1 VVIAGI
7 NRVLLNS
14 MPDWLLFFVI
24 VGAVLAASLLGLLL
38 TRRYLGG
45 LRDAAD
51 AGTVVAI
58 TAIAMTLFAFVLAF
72 AVVTL
77 YDQFN
82 AARDSVTGEASD
94 FAQIVRDS
102 HNFPERN
109 KKDIERAIRR
119 YILEV
124 RNREFHL
131 MRDGHDDPV
140 ASDRF
145 NDVFHAVQS
154 YDPRTQAQVAFYGSV
169 VSQLNDAVSQRRAR
183 RTLINASLPRAYTTL
198 IFLTAIVSIVTTF
211 FVVTHSRRLEDV
223 LVVFVAIIVGAGLLA
238 ALLLQYPFSGSVA
251 VSSKPFVEGVLQCVV
266 APELSTQRCDL

>member
-1 VVIAGI
+1 MIVAGI
-7 NRVLLNS
+7 NRSLLNS
-14 MPDWLLFFVI
+14 MPDWLLFLVI
-24 VGAVLAASLLGLLL
+24 VGAVLVASLLGLYL
-38 TRRYLGG
+38 TRRYLAG

-51 AGTVVAI
+51 AGVVVAI

-82 AARDSVTGEASD
+82 AAGDSVTGEASD

-102 HNFPERN
+102 HGFPERN
-109 KKDIERAIRR
+109 RQDIERAIRA

-124 RNREFHL
+124 RDREFHL

-140 ASDRF
+140 ASNRF
-145 NDVFHAVQS
+145 DDVFHAVER
-154 YDPRTQAQVAFYGSV
+154 YDPRTQAQVAFYGSA
-169 VSQLNDAVSQRRAR
+169 VSELNDAVSHRRAR

-211 FVVTHSRRLEDV
+211 FVVTHSRKLEDL
-223 LVVFVAIIVGAGLLA
+223 LVVFVAIIVGAGLLT

-251 VSSKPFVEGVLQCVV
+251 VSSKPFVEGVLQCIVT
-266 APELSTQRCDL
+266 PELSTQKCDP